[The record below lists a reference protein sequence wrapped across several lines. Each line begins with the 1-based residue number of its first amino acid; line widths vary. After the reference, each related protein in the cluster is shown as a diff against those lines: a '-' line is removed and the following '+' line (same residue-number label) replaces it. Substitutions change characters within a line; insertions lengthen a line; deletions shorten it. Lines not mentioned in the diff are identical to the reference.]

1 MQFCVLPNV
10 YHTERHILG
19 NGSMLDVA
27 RFCFAADDLCPWFEQ
42 CKVYLAGDVGENTY
56 HLLHHH
62 KLNKTL
68 EVGAWPSCTD
78 CRHQVLAI
86 DVCTCHRGE
95 EAPTFSNIR
104 NQ

>member
-1 MQFCVLPNV
+1 MF
-10 YHTERHILG
+10 YHTERQILG

-27 RFCFAADDLCPWFEQ
+27 QFCFAADDLCPWFEQ

-68 EVGAWPSCTD
+68 EVGAWPSWTD
-78 CRHQVLAI
+78 CRHRSLQSMSAHVTDVRRRLRSQI
-86 DVCTCHRGE
+86 YETSDVC
-95 EAPTFSNIR
+95 A
-104 NQ
+104 QW